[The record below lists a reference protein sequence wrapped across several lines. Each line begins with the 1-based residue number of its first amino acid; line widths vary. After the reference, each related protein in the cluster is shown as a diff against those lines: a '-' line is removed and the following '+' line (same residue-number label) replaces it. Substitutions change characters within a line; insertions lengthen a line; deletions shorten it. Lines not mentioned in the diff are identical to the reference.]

1 MMDGRVAAIR
11 DGLDDA
17 GFEDTVLMSY
27 AVKFASAYYGPFRE
41 AADSTPASGDR
52 QSYQMDFRNG
62 REAVREALQDVE
74 EGADW
79 LMVKPALPY
88 LDVIRAVR
96 DASLLPLSAYNV
108 SGEYS
113 AVKAAAANGW
123 LDEARIVR
131 ENLLGIRRA
140 GADQIITYHA
150 RDALHG
156 KWL

>member
-1 MMDGRVAAIR
+1 MDC
-11 DGLDDA
+11 
-17 GFEDTVLMSY
+17 
-27 AVKFASAYYGPFRE
+27 
-41 AADSTPASGDR
+41 
-52 QSYQMDFRNG
+52 RNP

-88 LDVIRAVR
+88 LDVVRAVR
-96 DASLLPLSAYNV
+96 EASLLPLAAYNV

-123 LDEARIVR
+123 LDEPKIVR
-131 ENLLGIRRA
+131 ENLMAIRRA

-150 RDALHG
+150 RDALKG
-156 KWL
+156 AWL

>member
-1 MMDGRVAAIR
+1 
-11 DGLDDA
+11 
-17 GFEDTVLMSY
+17 
-27 AVKFASAYYGPFRE
+27 
-41 AADSTPASGDR
+41 
-52 QSYQMDFRNG
+52 MDFRNP
-62 REAVREALQDVE
+62 REAIREALLDAD

-88 LDVIRAVR
+88 LDVLRAVR
-96 DASLLPLSAYNV
+96 EASLLPLSAYNV

-123 LDEARIVR
+123 LDEARVVR
-131 ENLLGIRRA
+131 ENLLAIRRA

-150 RDALHG
+150 RDALQG